1 LSVNFILLIIKFN
14 CRSFN
19 KGYTWFNI
27 IILLFLSKFHPQ
39 KTEIFKDNFKTFFL
53 FHCTRSMHLFSTW
66 TGLKVDAD
74 NIPELGGFL
83 SQDFGSKYHNLYIK
97 TPCLIPG
104 FQVRGRAHLKK
115 LHRVEGV
122 AKFFGVF
129 RVENHI
135 FFQF

>member
-1 LSVNFILLIIKFN
+1 M
-14 CRSFN
+14 
-19 KGYTWFNI
+19 

-39 KTEIFKDNFKTFFL
+39 KTETFKDKFNTFFFISL
-53 FHCTRSMHLFSTW
+53 YPFHAFCPPPR

-104 FQVRGRAHLKK
+104 FQVRGRAHLEK
-115 LHRVEGV
+115 LHRAEGV